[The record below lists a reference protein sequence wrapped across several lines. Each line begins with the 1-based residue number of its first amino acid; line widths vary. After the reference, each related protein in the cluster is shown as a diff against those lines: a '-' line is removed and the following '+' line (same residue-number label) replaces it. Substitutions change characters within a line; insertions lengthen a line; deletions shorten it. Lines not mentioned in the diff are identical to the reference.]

1 MQRIALLAGRTDIT
15 TASSRFMN
23 GPLGAGYGG
32 DNGSALFLSPN
43 ALPAA
48 VAVNDGARRGL
59 KLLHRAGRDNT
70 VKEPTVT
77 RIATFATHLWRT
89 INGESIIHPKNK
101 KLPGVC
107 AYDGHLRASLLALL
121 QWIWPKGCIAVL
133 RVQSWKSHEGTQ
145 RYRDLGAHRVM
156 KISDDERQAAGLED
170 ASCEPLRQIVSNE
183 ILRQEWRGD
192 MASAAYKQHKRNKEL
207 DKNKNTTTNSTS
219 TSTTNSAI
227 TDDKNKGIGQ
237 PLPIIKKDM
246 AWKLGGWTASTAQQ
260 RRAKGS
266 DGGTAVTKIR
276 LTVKSND

>member
-1 MQRIALLAGRTDIT
+1 MSQT
-15 TASSRFMN
+15 
-23 GPLGAGYGG
+23 
-32 DNGSALFLSPN
+32 
-43 ALPAA
+43 
-48 VAVNDGARRGL
+48 GL
-59 KLLHRAGRDNT
+59 N
-70 VKEPTVT
+70 V
-77 RIATFATHLWRT
+77 LWRT
-89 INGESIIHPKNK
+89 INGESSSSTYHPSK
-101 KLPGVC
+101 KVGIPGVC

-156 KISDDERQAAGLED
+156 KISDEERQAAGLED

-183 ILRQEWRGD
+183 ILRQEWRGT
-192 MASAAYKQHKRNKEL
+192 MASAAYKQHKRNNHNKEQI
-207 DKNKNTTTNSTS
+207 DHPPTSSNTTTKNNSGAT
-219 TSTTNSAI
+219 I
-227 TDDKNKGIGQ
+227 LPDDPNHKNKGIGQ

-246 AWKLGGWTASTAQQ
+246 AWKLGGWIASTAQQ